1 MGIYVVWAGTYC
13 KYDADWFREQVSEYC
28 DEVLITDDH
37 GEIGDAIAK
46 RSVGIARV
54 EPSAIF
60 GTQMERHVGKRLD
73 IPCGVIA
80 APIHVQNFPIGYK
93 PFMGLE

>member
-13 KYDADWFREQVSEYC
+13 KYDANWFREQVSEYC

-46 RSVGIARV
+46 HSVGIARV

-60 GTQMERHVGKRLD
+60 GIQMERHQFTCRICLLVTNLLWVMKGQIKS
-73 IPCGVIA
+73 
-80 APIHVQNFPIGYK
+80 PI
-93 PFMGLE
+93 